1 LTGSC
6 KGSAALIYRLEHPW
20 WCHGAMTSLDSYITL
35 GRSGLRVSPLTLGT
49 MTFGE
54 DWGWGASPEASDAIL
69 AEYIDRGGNVIDTA
83 NIYTNGHSEKI
94 VGDFFAARPGVR
106 DRVVL
111 STKFFANLYPGD
123 PNGGGGGRKALIAQL
138 EESLRRLRTDYVDL
152 YWLHNWDRRAPI
164 DETLRA
170 LDDLVAAGKVRYVGL
185 SDLPAWVTAQAHTI
199 AHFRGW
205 TPITALQLE
214 YSLLER
220 TPEGELLPMAQ
231 ELGIGVLPWSPL
243 RSGQLSGKYERN
255 NGNPADSR
263 RSDLIE
269 GPTER
274 DWDVID
280 AVARVATELGVS
292 SAEVALAWVRSRPAV
307 TSTLIGART
316 LEQLRSNLASLDVTV
331 APEQLAALEAV
342 SAPSLDFPAP
352 YHGTLAPT
360 LGFGGATVDGVE
372 LPVWPLLLESSA
384 RY

>member
-1 LTGSC
+1 MD
-6 KGSAALIYRLEHPW
+6 
-20 WCHGAMTSLDSYITL
+20 AMTSLDSYITL
-35 GRSGLRVSPLTLGT
+35 GRSGLRVSPLALGT

-54 DWGWGASPEASDAIL
+54 DWGWGASPETSEAIL
-69 AEYIDRGGNVIDTA
+69 AEYLDRGGNLIDTA
-83 NIYTNGHSEKI
+83 NVYTNGHSEKI
-94 VGDFFAARPGVR
+94 VGDFFAARPGLR

-111 STKFFANLYPGD
+111 GTKFFGNLHPGD

-138 EESLRRLRTDYVDL
+138 EESLRRLQTDYVDL
-152 YWLHNWDRRAPI
+152 SWLHHWDRRAPI
-164 DETLRA
+164 EETLRA

-185 SDLPAWVTAQAHTI
+185 SDLPAWVTAQAHTL
-199 AHFRGW
+199 AQFRGW

-255 NGNPADSR
+255 NGKPADSR
-263 RSDLIE
+263 RTELIE

-280 AVARVATELGVS
+280 AVARIATELGVS
-292 SAEVALAWVRSRPAV
+292 SAEVALAWVRSRPAI

-316 LEQLRSNLASLDVTV
+316 LEQLRSNLASLQVTL
-331 APEQLAALEAV
+331 APEQLAALEAL
-342 SAPSLDFPAP
+342 SAPSLAFPAQ
-352 YHGTLAPT
+352 YHDMLAPM
-360 LGFGGATVDGVE
+360 LAFGGATVDGVD

>member
-1 LTGSC
+1 
-6 KGSAALIYRLEHPW
+6 
-20 WCHGAMTSLDSYITL
+20 MTSLASYISV

-54 DWGWGASPEASDAIL
+54 DWGWGASTETSEAIL
-69 AEYIDRGGNVIDTA
+69 TEYLDHGGNVVDTA

-94 VGDFFAARPGVR
+94 VGDFFAARPGLR

-111 STKFFANLYPGD
+111 STKFFGNLYPGD

-185 SDLPAWVTAQAHTI
+185 SDLPAWVTAQAQTI
-199 AHFRGW
+199 AGFRGW
-205 TPITALQLE
+205 APVTALQLE

-220 TPEGELLPMAQ
+220 TPEGELLPMAAA
-231 ELGIGVLPWSPL
+231 LGIGVLPWSPL
-243 RSGQLSGKYERN
+243 RSGQLSGKYVRD
-255 NGNPADSR
+255 NGTPADSR
-263 RSDLIE
+263 RAGLIE
-269 GPTER
+269 GPTDH
-274 DWDVID
+274 DWDVIE
-280 AVARVATELGVS
+280 AVARVAAELGVG

-316 LEQLRSNLASLDVTV
+316 IEQLRSNLASLEVAF
-331 APEQLAALEAV
+331 APEQLAALEEP
-342 SAPSLDFPAP
+342 STPSLDFPARIHAGLGP
-352 YHGTLAPT
+352 M
-360 LGFGGATVDGVE
+360 LGFGGTTVDGVE
-372 LPVWPLLLESSA
+372 IPVWPTPLESPA